1 MKKISLIRH
10 AQSVANAWLPTSDP
24 ATVML
29 TDLWR
34 EQARLLA
41 ANRTDEID
49 LILYSQYT
57 RTQET
62 AKPMIEKFPQ
72 VTVLQNPFIH
82 EFTYL
87 DPKQCINTTGDQRRF
102 LRERFWMNDDV
113 FYQDG
118 QVLKVFINCL
128 WECVFLLTMYQN
140 CLIIILSHLVTDNT
154 LECSLL
160 SYRIQIKSMQKM
172 MYIVSYMKQKM
183 CIIVELLLWSLIP
196 LYHNILF

>member
-118 QVLKVFINCL
+118 ASAESVHQLLMRVRLFIDYVSELPHNHIVAFSHWQYIRMLVAVL
-128 WECVFLLTMYQN
+128 QN
-140 CLIIILSHLVTDNT
+140 PNKEYAKNDV
-154 LECSLL
+154 
-160 SYRIQIKSMQKM
+160 YRIL
-172 MYIVSYMKQKM
+172 YETEDVHNCWIVTM
-183 CIIVELLLWSLIP
+183 ELNTTLS
-196 LYHNILF
+196 